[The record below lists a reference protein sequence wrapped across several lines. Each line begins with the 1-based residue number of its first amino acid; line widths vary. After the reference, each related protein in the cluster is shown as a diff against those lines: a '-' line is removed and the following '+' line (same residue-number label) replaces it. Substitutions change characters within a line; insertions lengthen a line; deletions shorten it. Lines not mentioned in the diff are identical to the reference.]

1 MAQREALVALTARD
15 LLSAFKVN
23 RCWGPWPFLARF
35 PAHRF
40 ADEILAFDVTVSK
53 EGLVAGGRFVLN
65 RFAGSVRAVGVEQ
78 VPHEGPLIVT
88 ANHPGMVDAMAVWVA
103 MGREDTKMIAAERDL
118 LRLLPGIRHHLIFIE
133 EGSSRAFRE
142 AADHLRSGGAI
153 LTFPAGRIEPDM
165 AVRDGVLESLSTWS
179 PSVAALA
186 RRVPATTI
194 VPASVCGVI
203 SAQAVAN
210 PILRYLRDQK
220 ERDWAAATL
229 QILVPAYRRVDVR
242 VEFGTPADSFE
253 GIIARMHDLIRQ
265 PAETVAGH
273 GS

>member
-103 MGREDTKMIAAERDL
+103 MGREDTKMIAAERDI

-165 AVRDGVLESLSTWS
+165 AGAQSSSNNHRSGVCLRGDLRASGGEPDPSIPEGSERAGLGCRDAADPGSGIPSGGCSGGVRDPGRLLRGHYS
-179 PSVAALA
+179 ADA
-186 RRVPATTI
+186 RPHPPT
-194 VPASVCGVI
+194 G
-203 SAQAVAN
+203 
-210 PILRYLRDQK
+210 
-220 ERDWAAATL
+220 
-229 QILVPAYRRVDVR
+229 
-242 VEFGTPADSFE
+242 
-253 GIIARMHDLIRQ
+253 
-265 PAETVAGH
+265 
-273 GS
+273 